1 MIKTALWNKS
11 VDFMWGFVAGREE
24 LPMATVIAVHEVED
38 AKRWL
43 NAWKPG
49 PGSRREEFRK
59 HGAPRVRVFQ
69 SPDDPRL
76 TGLIIEVED
85 LKAFQSFL
93 ASPEAV
99 KAEAE
104 DGVKAKTLKILNE
117 VSR

>member
-1 MIKTALWNKS
+1 
-11 VDFMWGFVAGREE
+11 
-24 LPMATVIAVHEVED
+24 MATVIAIHEVED

-49 PGSRREEFRK
+49 PGSRHEDFQK
-59 HGAPRVRVFQ
+59 HGAPHVRVFQ
-69 SPDDPRL
+69 SSDDSRL

-85 LKAFQSFL
+85 LMVFRSFL
-93 ASPEAV
+93 ASPEGA

-117 VSR
+117 VSQ